1 MATTVSM
8 MAYPVR
14 NGFQAYPQHYAMYP
28 TRAQQPQLDVN
39 QPMNVNPYAYN
50 HVAQQQ
56 QQQQQQHHPQPQPQ
70 PQQQQS
76 YHVQPRSPQS
86 SGSPTSDDGFKP
98 SLPSISNLLSF
109 ADRPGGDA
117 NQTSQGSAA
126 QQQQKEQVGSQ
137 QTSPPL
143 PSSQAIVAQQ
153 NQPASYP
160 VAEATSS
167 PRDVVPPPPPMRSD
181 SVLESTN
188 SPSTISTASALSG
201 SPYYVG
207 SSINNME
214 PADQR
219 AAQFPV
225 MKRAQVPS
233 QMNASPYGSARYTA
247 SPYANSPTS
256 MPGTTYYP
264 PQQTAY
270 QVPQGMYQQRPLPS
284 NFPPPPPAVQ
294 VQSSAPLPTSN
305 PWEHHHYISPS
316 SQATFPQ
323 SQDRYICTTC
333 NKAFSRPSSLKI
345 HTHSHTGEK
354 PFRCPHNGCGK
365 AFSVRS
371 NMKRHERGCHSG
383 MAGHIAHPH
392 MI

>member
-1 MATTVSM
+1 MATVGM

-14 NGFQAYPQHYAMYP
+14 NDYQAYPQHYAMYAAR
-28 TRAQQPQLDVN
+28 TQQQHPMDVG
-39 QPMNVNPYAYN
+39 QTINVNPYAYTA
-50 HVAQQQ
+50 VAP
-56 QQQQQQHHPQPQPQ
+56 QHHHQQPQPQPQ
-70 PQQQQS
+70 PQPQS
-76 YHVQPRSPQS
+76 YHHVQPRSPQA

-109 ADRPGGDA
+109 ADRPAADGV
-117 NQTSQGSAA
+117 QTSQSSTT
-126 QQQQKEQVGSQ
+126 QLQREQAVSQ
-137 QTSPPL
+137 QVSPH
-143 PSSQAIVAQQ
+143 SSQSAVIPNVQATAY
-153 NQPASYP
+153 PLVEASTN
-160 VAEATSS
+160 VREGI
-167 PRDVVPPPPPMRSD
+167 PPPSALRSD
-181 SVLESTN
+181 SVLEPTE
-188 SPSTISTASALSG
+188 SPTALNPASAMSG
-201 SPYYVG
+201 SPYYIG
-207 SSINNME
+207 TAINNVE

-219 AAQFPV
+219 TAQLQA
-225 MKRAQVPS
+225 MKRNSIPS
-233 QMNASPYGSARYTA
+233 QANTSPYGTARYTS
-247 SPYANSPTS
+247 SPYANSPTNMS
-256 MPGTTYYP
+256 APAYYSPQPGFP
-264 PQQTAY
+264 MA
-270 QVPQGMYQQRPLPS
+270 QGIYQQRPLPS
-284 NFPPPPPAVQ
+284 NFPPAPPAVQ

-305 PWEHHHYISPS
+305 PWEHHHYISSS

-383 MAGHIAHPH
+383 MAAPPH